1 MTRNERILLNRMR
14 RIAALLALIILLMSS
29 WIKNL
34 YDDVDWIRYEN
45 SSYFYDKINKE
56 NHIKFLNQKVD
67 SLKKVNELKVVEM
80 PKVKPKKRVIIKTDS
95 ISVLPIDTI
104 KSEIV
109 SDTIK

>member
-45 SSYFYDKINKE
+45 SAYFHDKINKE
-56 NHIKFLNQKVD
+56 NHIKFLNQKV
-67 SLKKVNELKVVEM
+67 LQKGHRYKEGKCRHQQ
-80 PKVKPKKRVIIKTDS
+80 P
-95 ISVLPIDTI
+95 DTR
-104 KSEIV
+104 
-109 SDTIK
+109 